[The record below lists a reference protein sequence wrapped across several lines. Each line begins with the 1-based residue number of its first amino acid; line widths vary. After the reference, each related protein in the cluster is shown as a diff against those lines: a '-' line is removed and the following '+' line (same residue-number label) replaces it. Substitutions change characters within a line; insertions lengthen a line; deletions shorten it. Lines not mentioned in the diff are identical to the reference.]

1 MNPKLLLRIASILM
15 LIHCVL
21 HTIGFSGWKT
31 DPNPARRAAIQLMNG
46 PKLSFM
52 GASRNLAEYYDGF
65 GYAASIALF
74 LISVTLW
81 IVSGELRSKSTL
93 ASKIIFVFSAGLFV
107 WGIDELIFFFPFAA
121 VITLLSSLC
130 GFLALFKLFQRV

>member
-1 MNPKLLLRIASILM
+1 MNPKLLLRIAATLM
-15 LIHCVL
+15 LIHGIL

-31 DPNPARRAAIQLMNG
+31 DPDPARHAAIQLMNG

-74 LISVTLW
+74 LIAVTFW

-93 ASKIIFVFSAGLFV
+93 VSKIIFVFSLGVLV
-107 WGIDELIFFFPFAA
+107 WGIDELIFFFPLAA
-121 VITLLSSLC
+121 IITILSGIC
-130 GFLALFKLFQRV
+130 GFWALFKVFKRV